1 MLQITALGKTHSVLG
16 RNKCMCD
23 SSLVLCYGHMQSCA
37 IHNSIHPYQS
47 ISIHNSLNVSEQE
60 HWVTWSQRTAATSY
74 FWGGKESST
83 LVFLLIHMVF
93 DSLSHLKN
101 QKFLFA
107 FKTFFEKTKRF
118 LSYKSFLWQ
127 EIWNLLGFDR

>member
-1 MLQITALGKTHSVLG
+1 MLQITAPGRTHSVSG
-16 RNKCMCD
+16 RKKCMCG
-23 SSLVLCYGHMQSCA
+23 SSLVLCYGCMQSCA

-60 HWVTWSQRTAATSY
+60 HWVTWSHRTAVTSY
-74 FWGGKESST
+74 FWREKESNT
-83 LVFLLIHMVF
+83 LAFLLIHMVF
-93 DSLSHLKN
+93 DSLLHLKN

-118 LSYKSFLWQ
+118 LSYQICSLTR
-127 EIWNLLGFDR
+127 NLELIGVW